1 MAQPATEPAKGSS
14 STPSPEHTEDAV
26 TSVHPVDEKLHP
38 SRLVPAALQHI
49 AAMYAGVVT
58 PPLIIGQAVGLDIEG
73 RTRLIA
79 ASLLIAGIAT
89 LIQTIGVKGFVGN
102 RLPFVN
108 AASSAGI
115 APILA
120 IAETNSEGG
129 QLPAIY
135 GAVMVAGVFCLAV
148 GPFFGRLL
156 RFFPP
161 LVTGVV
167 ITLIGVTLM
176 PVPVGW
182 AQGGDK
188 AAADFGAMRNLALA
202 AFTLGV
208 ILVIQRFGKGFVKQ
222 VALLFGLLIGTLV
235 AIPFGMADF
244 SGLRSAPVAALPTP
258 FAFGAPEFQPAAILS
273 LCIVMLV
280 LMTESS
286 AGMLALG
293 EICDRRADSKVITR
307 GLRTDGLATLVG
319 PVFGGFPTSAFAQNV
334 GVVSLTRVRSRYVVA
349 VAGATLLVLGA
360 FPVLGAVVS
369 LVPMPVLGG
378 AGIVLFGSIAVSGI
392 RTLSEAGLDDSSN
405 IILVAVALGAGIIP
419 LAAPTFYAEFPAWA
433 QTVLGSGI
441 SAGALVAVT
450 LNLFFHHLG
459 TRSRPR
465 PRHSNP
471 PRVLPCPP
479 RGDSTPRPRAA
490 PKEKEAAWQHQRQ
503 PIASP
508 SPRHPIASS
517 SRTAPSRPST
527 RTTPSTPRATSSSP
541 ATGSR
546 RSARGGHRR
555 TWRT

>member
-1 MAQPATEPAKGSS
+1 MATPAKGPAEGPC
-14 STPSPEHTEDAV
+14 STPSENTTSHDA
-26 TSVHPVDEKLHP
+26 VHPVDEKLHP

-58 PPLIIGQAVGLDIEG
+58 PPLIIGQAVRLDTAG
-73 RTRLIA
+73 QTRLIA
-79 ASLLIAGIAT
+79 ASLLIAGVAT
-89 LIQTIGVKGFVGN
+89 LLQTLGVKGLVGN

-115 APILA
+115 APMLA
-120 IAETNSEGG
+120 IAETNARGD

-135 GAVMVAGVFCLAV
+135 GAVMVAGVFCLAI

-176 PVPVGW
+176 PVPVAW

-188 AAADFGAMRNLALA
+188 TAADFGDMKYLGLA
-202 AFTLGV
+202 AFTLVV
-208 ILVIQRFGKGFVKQ
+208 ILMIQRFGRGFVKQ
-222 VALLFGLLIGTLV
+222 VALLLGLLVGTLA

-244 SGLRSAPVAALPTP
+244 GALRSAPVAALPTP
-258 FAFGAPEFQPAAILS
+258 FAFGTPEFQPAAILS
-273 LCIVMLV
+273 LCLVMLV

-286 AGMLALG
+286 AGMLAIG
-293 EICDRRADSKVITR
+293 EICDRETSGRTITR
-307 GLRTDGLATLVG
+307 GLRTDGLATLLG

-334 GVVSLTRVRSRYVVA
+334 GVVSLTKVRSRYVVA
-349 VAGATLLVLGA
+349 AAGGALLVLGA

-369 LVPMPVLGG
+369 TVPMPVLGG

-405 IILVAVALGAGIIP
+405 IILVAVSLGAGIIP

-441 SAGALVAVT
+441 SAGALVAVS

-459 TRSRPR
+459 TR
-465 PRHSNP
+465 
-471 PRVLPCPP
+471 
-479 RGDSTPRPRAA
+479 G
-490 PKEKEAAWQHQRQ
+490 
-503 PIASP
+503 
-508 SPRHPIASS
+508 
-517 SRTAPSRPST
+517 
-527 RTTPSTPRATSSSP
+527 RATAVAALKSS
-541 ATGSR
+541 
-546 RSARGGHRR
+546 
-555 TWRT
+555 

>member
-1 MAQPATEPAKGSS
+1 MAQPAKGPATAPC
-14 STPSPEHTEDAV
+14 STPPVHTEDAV

-58 PPLIIGQAVGLDIEG
+58 PPLIIGQACGLDIAA

-79 ASLLIAGIAT
+79 ASLLIAGVAT
-89 LIQTIGVKGFVGN
+89 ILQTIGVKGLVGN

-120 IAETNSEGG
+120 IAETTTRGH

-135 GAVMVAGVFCLAV
+135 GAVIVADAFCLAV

-176 PVPVGW
+176 PVPVTW

-188 AAADFGAMRNLALA
+188 TAADFGAMRHLALA
-202 AFTLGV
+202 GFTLAV
-208 ILVIQRFGKGFVKQ
+208 ILLIQRFGKGFVRQ
-222 VALLFGLLIGTLV
+222 VALLLGLLVGTL
-235 AIPFGMADF
+235 AAMPFGMADF
-244 SGLRSAPVAALPTP
+244 SGLRSAPLAALPTP
-258 FAFGAPEFQPAAILS
+258 FAFGAPEFQPAAVLS

-293 EICDRRADSKVITR
+293 EICDRRSDSRTITR
-307 GLRTDGLATLVG
+307 GLRTDGLATLLG

-349 VAGATLLVLGA
+349 VAGGALLVLGA

-419 LAAPTFYAEFPAWA
+419 LAAPTFYAGFPAWA

-441 SAGALVAVT
+441 SAGALVAVL

-459 TRSRPR
+459 TRS
-465 PRHSNP
+465 
-471 PRVLPCPP
+471 
-479 RGDSTPRPRAA
+479 GQAA
-490 PKEKEAAWQHQRQ
+490 PALK
-503 PIASP
+503 
-508 SPRHPIASS
+508 SS
-517 SRTAPSRPST
+517 
-527 RTTPSTPRATSSSP
+527 
-541 ATGSR
+541 
-546 RSARGGHRR
+546 
-555 TWRT
+555 

>member
-1 MAQPATEPAKGSS
+1 MATPAKGPAEGPC
-14 STPSPEHTEDAV
+14 STPSENTACPNA
-26 TSVHPVDEKLHP
+26 VHPVDEKLHA

-58 PPLIIGQAVGLDIEG
+58 PPLIIGQAVRLDTAG
-73 RTRLIA
+73 QTRLIA
-79 ASLLIAGIAT
+79 ASLLIAGVAT
-89 LIQTIGVKGFVGN
+89 LLQTLGVKGLVGN

-115 APILA
+115 APMLA
-120 IAETNSEGG
+120 IAETNARGD

-135 GAVMVAGVFCLAV
+135 GAVMVAGVFCLAI

-176 PVPVGW
+176 PVPVAW

-188 AAADFGAMRNLALA
+188 TAADFGDTKYLGLA
-202 AFTLGV
+202 AFTLVV
-208 ILVIQRFGKGFVKQ
+208 ILVIQRFGRGFVKQ
-222 VALLFGLLIGTLV
+222 VALLLGLLTGTLA
-235 AIPFGMADF
+235 AIPFGLADF
-244 SGLRSAPVAALPTP
+244 GALKSAPVAALPTP
-258 FAFGAPEFQPAAILS
+258 FAFGTPEFQPAAILS
-273 LCIVMLV
+273 LCLVMLV

-286 AGMLALG
+286 AGMLAIG
-293 EICDRRADSKVITR
+293 EICDRETSGRTITR
-307 GLRTDGLATLVG
+307 GLRTDGLATLLG

-334 GVVSLTRVRSRYVVA
+334 GVVSLTKVRSRYVVA
-349 VAGATLLVLGA
+349 AAGGALLVLGA

-369 LVPMPVLGG
+369 TVPMPVLGG

-405 IILVAVALGAGIIP
+405 IILVAVSLGAGIIP

-441 SAGALVAVT
+441 SAGALVAVS

-459 TRSRPR
+459 TR
-465 PRHSNP
+465 
-471 PRVLPCPP
+471 
-479 RGDSTPRPRAA
+479 G
-490 PKEKEAAWQHQRQ
+490 
-503 PIASP
+503 
-508 SPRHPIASS
+508 
-517 SRTAPSRPST
+517 
-527 RTTPSTPRATSSSP
+527 RATAAAALKSS
-541 ATGSR
+541 
-546 RSARGGHRR
+546 
-555 TWRT
+555 

>member
-1 MAQPATEPAKGSS
+1 MAQPAMGPAPADGPCP
-14 STPSPEHTEDAV
+14 TPPEGA
-26 TSVHPVDEKLHP
+26 VHPVDEKLP
-38 SRLVPAALQHI
+38 ASRLVPAALQHI

-58 PPLIIGQAVGLDIEG
+58 PPLIIGQAVGLDTAG
-73 RTRLIA
+73 QTRLIA
-79 ASLLIAGIAT
+79 ASLLIAGLAT
-89 LIQTIGVKGFVGN
+89 VLQTIGLANFAGN

-115 APILA
+115 APMLA
-120 IAETNSEGG
+120 IAETSAKGH

-135 GAVMVAGVFCLAV
+135 GAVMVAGVFCLLV

-176 PVPVGW
+176 PVPVSW

-188 AAADFGAMRNLALA
+188 TAADFGSMKNLALA
-202 AFTLGV
+202 AFTLVV
-208 ILVIQRFGKGFVKQ
+208 ILLFQRFGRGFLRQ
-222 VALLFGLLIGTLV
+222 VALLLGLLIGTLV

-244 SGLRSAPVAALPTP
+244 AAMKSAPVAALPTP
-258 FAFGAPEFQPAAILS
+258 FSFGAPEFHPAAVLS

-286 AGMLALG
+286 AGMLAIG
-293 EICDRRADSKVITR
+293 EICERRTDGRTIAR
-307 GLRTDGLATLVG
+307 GLRTDGIATLLG

-349 VAGATLLVLGA
+349 VAGCALLVLGA

-419 LAAPTFYAEFPAWA
+419 LAAPTFYAGFPAWA

-441 SAGALVAVT
+441 SAGALTAVL

-459 TRSRPR
+459 TRSRVAVPA
-465 PRHSNP
+465 
-471 PRVLPCPP
+471 L
-479 RGDSTPRPRAA
+479 
-490 PKEKEAAWQHQRQ
+490 K
-503 PIASP
+503 
-508 SPRHPIASS
+508 SS
-517 SRTAPSRPST
+517 
-527 RTTPSTPRATSSSP
+527 
-541 ATGSR
+541 
-546 RSARGGHRR
+546 
-555 TWRT
+555 

>member
-1 MAQPATEPAKGSS
+1 MAQPATGPAEGPC
-14 STPSPEHTEDAV
+14 TTSPTTAADTA
-26 TSVHPVDEKLHP
+26 VHPVDEKLP
-38 SRLVPAALQHI
+38 PARLVPAALQHI

-58 PPLIIGQAVGLDIEG
+58 PPLIIGQAVGLDTAG
-73 RTRLIA
+73 MTRLIA
-79 ASLLIAGIAT
+79 ASLLIAGLAT
-89 LIQTIGVKGFVGN
+89 ILQTVGLGRFAGN

-115 APILA
+115 APMLA
-120 IAETNSEGG
+120 IAETSAPGH

-135 GAVMVAGVFCLAV
+135 GAVLVAGVFCLAV

-176 PVPVGW
+176 PVPVAW
-182 AQGGDK
+182 AQGGD
-188 AAADFGAMRNLALA
+188 ATAADFGAMKYLALA
-202 AFTLGV
+202 AFTLVV
-208 ILVIQRFGKGFVKQ
+208 ILLIQRFGRGFLKQ
-222 VALLFGLLIGTLV
+222 VALLMGMFVGTLAAYPFGL
-235 AIPFGMADF
+235 ADF
-244 SGLRSAPVAALPTP
+244 SALKSAPLAALPTP

-293 EICDRRADSKVITR
+293 EICDRRTDGRTITR
-307 GLRTDGLATLVG
+307 GLRTDGIATLLG

-349 VAGATLLVLGA
+349 AAGGALLILGA

-419 LAAPTFYAEFPAWA
+419 LAAPTFYAGFPAWA

-441 SAGALVAVT
+441 SAGALVAVV

-459 TRSRPR
+459 T
-465 PRHSNP
+465 H
-471 PRVLPCPP
+471 
-479 RGDSTPRPRAA
+479 
-490 PKEKEAAWQHQRQ
+490 
-503 PIASP
+503 
-508 SPRHPIASS
+508 
-517 SRTAPSRPST
+517 SRTAV
-527 RTTPSTPRATSSSP
+527 ALKSS
-541 ATGSR
+541 
-546 RSARGGHRR
+546 
-555 TWRT
+555 

>member
-1 MAQPATEPAKGSS
+1 MAQPAKGPATAPC
-14 STPSPEHTEDAV
+14 STPPEHTEDAV
-26 TSVHPVDEKLHP
+26 TSVHPVDEKLHL

-58 PPLIIGQAVGLDIEG
+58 PPLIIGQTCGLDLAA

-79 ASLLIAGIAT
+79 ASLLIAGVAT
-89 LIQTIGVKGFVGN
+89 VLQTLGVKGLVGN

-120 IAETNSEGG
+120 IAETTTKSH

-135 GAVMVAGVFCLAV
+135 GAVMVAGAFCLAL

-182 AQGGDK
+182 AQGGDRT
-188 AAADFGAMRNLALA
+188 AADFGAMRHLALA
-202 AFTLGV
+202 GFTLAV
-208 ILVIQRFGKGFVKQ
+208 ILLVQRFGKGFVKQ
-222 VALLFGLLIGTLV
+222 VALLFGLLIGTLA

-244 SGLRSAPVAALPTP
+244 SGLTSAPVAALPTP

-293 EICDRRADSKVITR
+293 EICDRRADARTITR
-307 GLRTDGLATLVG
+307 GLRTDGIATLLG

-349 VAGATLLVLGA
+349 VAGAALLVLGA

-392 RTLSEAGLDDSSN
+392 RTLAEAGLDDSSN

-419 LAAPTFYAEFPAWA
+419 LAAPAFYAGFPAWA

-441 SAGALVAVT
+441 SAGALVAVL

-459 TRSRPR
+459 TRNGQP
-465 PRHSNP
+465 
-471 PRVLPCPP
+471 
-479 RGDSTPRPRAA
+479 A
-490 PKEKEAAWQHQRQ
+490 PALK
-503 PIASP
+503 
-508 SPRHPIASS
+508 SS
-517 SRTAPSRPST
+517 
-527 RTTPSTPRATSSSP
+527 
-541 ATGSR
+541 
-546 RSARGGHRR
+546 
-555 TWRT
+555 

>member
-1 MAQPATEPAKGSS
+1 MAQPATGPAEAPK
-14 STPSPEHTEDAV
+14 PV
-26 TSVHPVDEKLHP
+26 TTKAVHPVDEKLP
-38 SRLVPAALQHI
+38 AARLVPAALQHI

-58 PPLIIGQAVGLDIEG
+58 PPLIIGQAVGLDTAG
-73 RTRLIA
+73 MTRLIA
-79 ASLLIAGIAT
+79 ASLLIAGLAT
-89 LIQTIGVKGFVGN
+89 LLQTIGVGAFAGN

-115 APILA
+115 APMLA
-120 IAETNSEGG
+120 IAETSAPGH

-135 GAVMVAGVFCLAV
+135 GAVLVAGAFCLTV

-176 PVPVGW
+176 PVPVAW
-182 AQGGDK
+182 AQGGD
-188 AAADFGAMRNLALA
+188 ATAADFGAMKYLALA
-202 AFTLGV
+202 AFTLVV
-208 ILVIQRFGKGFVKQ
+208 ILLIQRFGRGFLKQ
-222 VALLFGLLIGTLV
+222 VALLVGMFVGTLA
-235 AIPFGMADF
+235 AIPFGLADF
-244 SGLRSAPVAALPTP
+244 SALKSAPLAALPTP
-258 FAFGAPEFQPAAILS
+258 FAFGAPEFHPAAILS

-293 EICDRRADSKVITR
+293 EICDRRTDGRTITR
-307 GLRTDGLATLVG
+307 GLRTDGIATLVG

-349 VAGATLLVLGA
+349 AAGGALLILGA
-360 FPVLGAVVS
+360 FPVLGSVVS

-419 LAAPTFYAEFPAWA
+419 LAAPTFYAGFPAWA

-441 SAGALVAVT
+441 SAGALVAVV

-459 TRSRPR
+459 THSRPA
-465 PRHSNP
+465 
-471 PRVLPCPP
+471 VAL
-479 RGDSTPRPRAA
+479 
-490 PKEKEAAWQHQRQ
+490 K
-503 PIASP
+503 
-508 SPRHPIASS
+508 SS
-517 SRTAPSRPST
+517 
-527 RTTPSTPRATSSSP
+527 
-541 ATGSR
+541 
-546 RSARGGHRR
+546 
-555 TWRT
+555 

>member
-1 MAQPATEPAKGSS
+1 MAQPAKGPAKAPC
-14 STPSPEHTEDAV
+14 STPPEHIEDAV

-58 PPLIIGQAVGLDIEG
+58 PPLIIGQACGLDLAA

-120 IAETNSEGG
+120 IAETNDKGS

-135 GAVMVAGVFCLAV
+135 GAVMVAGVFCLAI

-182 AQGGDK
+182 AQGGDQ
-188 AAADFGAMRNLALA
+188 AAADFGSMGNLALA
-202 AFTLGV
+202 GFTLAV
-208 ILVIQRFGKGFVKQ
+208 ILLMQRFGKGFLKQ
-222 VALLFGLLIGTLV
+222 VALLFGLLIGTLA

-244 SGLRSAPVAALPTP
+244 TAITSAPVAALPAP
-258 FAFGAPEFQPAAILS
+258 FAFGTPVFQPAAILS

-293 EICDRRADSKVITR
+293 EICDRRADARTITR
-307 GLRTDGLATLVG
+307 GLRTDGLATLIG

-459 TRSRPR
+459 TR
-465 PRHSNP
+465 
-471 PRVLPCPP
+471 
-479 RGDSTPRPRAA
+479 G
-490 PKEKEAAWQHQRQ
+490 
-503 PIASP
+503 
-508 SPRHPIASS
+508 
-517 SRTAPSRPST
+517 RTAP
-527 RTTPSTPRATSSSP
+527 ALKSS
-541 ATGSR
+541 
-546 RSARGGHRR
+546 
-555 TWRT
+555 

>member
-1 MAQPATEPAKGSS
+1 MATPAKGPAEGPC
-14 STPSPEHTEDAV
+14 STRPEGPE
-26 TSVHPVDEKLHP
+26 VHPVDQKLHP

-58 PPLIIGQAVGLDIEG
+58 PPLIIGQAVHLDTAG
-73 RTRLIA
+73 QTRLIA
-79 ASLLIAGIAT
+79 ASLLIAGVAT
-89 LIQTIGVKGFVGN
+89 LLQTLGVKGFVGN

-115 APILA
+115 APMLA
-120 IAETNSEGG
+120 IAETNAKGD

-135 GAVMVAGVFCLAV
+135 GAVMVAGVFCLAI
-148 GPFFGRLL
+148 GPFFGKLL

-176 PVPVGW
+176 PVPVAW

-188 AAADFGAMRNLALA
+188 TAADFGDMKYLALA
-202 AFTLGV
+202 AFTLVV
-208 ILVIQRFGKGFVKQ
+208 ILLIQRFGRGFFKQ
-222 VALLFGLLIGTLV
+222 VALLLGLLIGTLA

-244 SGLRSAPVAALPTP
+244 GALRSAPVAALPTP
-258 FAFGAPEFQPAAILS
+258 FAFGAPEFQPAAIIS
-273 LCIVMLV
+273 LCLVTLV

-286 AGMLALG
+286 AGMLAIG
-293 EICDRRADSKVITR
+293 EICDRETDGRTITR
-307 GLRTDGLATLVG
+307 GLRTDGIATLLG

-334 GVVSLTRVRSRYVVA
+334 GVVSLTKVRSRYVVA
-349 VAGATLLVLGA
+349 AAGGALLVLGV

-369 LVPMPVLGG
+369 TVPMPVLGG

-419 LAAPTFYAEFPAWA
+419 LAAPEFYSGFPSWA

-441 SAGALVAVT
+441 SAGALVAVL

-459 TRSRPR
+459 T
-465 PRHSNP
+465 H
-471 PRVLPCPP
+471 
-479 RGDSTPRPRAA
+479 G
-490 PKEKEAAWQHQRQ
+490 
-503 PIASP
+503 
-508 SPRHPIASS
+508 
-517 SRTAPSRPST
+517 RTAV
-527 RTTPSTPRATSSSP
+527 ALKSS
-541 ATGSR
+541 
-546 RSARGGHRR
+546 
-555 TWRT
+555 

>member
-1 MAQPATEPAKGSS
+1 MATPARPAA
-14 STPSPEHTEDAV
+14 PDP
-26 TSVHPVDEKLHP
+26 VHPVDEKLP
-38 SRLVPAALQHI
+38 APRLVPAALQHI

-58 PPLIIGQAVGLDIEG
+58 PPLIIGQAVGLDTAG
-73 RTRLIA
+73 QTRLIA
-79 ASLLIAGIAT
+79 ASLLVAGLAT
-89 LIQTIGVKGFVGN
+89 LLQTLGLRGFAGN

-115 APILA
+115 APMLA
-120 IAETNSEGG
+120 IAETNAPGSR
-129 QLPAIY
+129 LPAIY

-176 PVPVGW
+176 PVPVTW
-182 AQGGDK
+182 ARGGD
-188 AAADFGAMRNLALA
+188 AEAADFGAMKYLALA

-208 ILVIQRFGKGFVKQ
+208 ILLVQRFGRGFLKQ
-222 VALLFGLLIGTLV
+222 VALLAGMFAGTLV

-244 SGLRSAPVAALPTP
+244 GALREAPLAALPTP

-293 EICDRRADSKVITR
+293 EICERDCDGRTITR
-307 GLRTDGLATLVG
+307 GLRTDGIATLLG
-319 PVFGGFPTSAFAQNV
+319 PVFGSFPTSAFAQNV

-349 VAGATLLVLGA
+349 AAGGALLVLGA

-419 LAAPTFYAEFPAWA
+419 LAAPSFYAGFPAWA

-441 SAGALVAVT
+441 SAGALTAVL

-459 TRSRPR
+459 TRATTAVPA
-465 PRHSNP
+465 
-471 PRVLPCPP
+471 L
-479 RGDSTPRPRAA
+479 
-490 PKEKEAAWQHQRQ
+490 K
-503 PIASP
+503 
-508 SPRHPIASS
+508 SS
-517 SRTAPSRPST
+517 
-527 RTTPSTPRATSSSP
+527 
-541 ATGSR
+541 
-546 RSARGGHRR
+546 
-555 TWRT
+555 

>member
-1 MAQPATEPAKGSS
+1 MAVPAKGPAEAEGPCSDS
-14 STPSPEHTEDAV
+14 FDPPDSASTQ
-26 TSVHPVDEKLHP
+26 VHPVDEKLHV

-58 PPLIIGQAVGLDIEG
+58 PPLIIGQAVRLDTAG
-73 RTRLIA
+73 QTRLIA
-79 ASLLIAGIAT
+79 ASLLIAGVAT
-89 LIQTIGVKGFVGN
+89 LLQTLGVKGFVGN

-115 APILA
+115 APMLA
-120 IAETNSEGG
+120 IAETNAQGD

-135 GAVMVAGVFCLAV
+135 GAVMVAGVFCLAI

-188 AAADFGAMRNLALA
+188 TAADYGDMRFLALA
-202 AFTLGV
+202 GFTLVV
-208 ILVIQRFGKGFVKQ
+208 ILLIQRFGRGFVKQ
-222 VALLFGLLIGTLV
+222 VALLFGLLIGTLA

-244 SGLRSAPVAALPTP
+244 SALGSAPVAALPTP
-258 FAFGAPEFQPAAILS
+258 FAFGAPEFQPAAIIS
-273 LCIVMLV
+273 LCLVMLV

-286 AGMLALG
+286 AGMLAIG
-293 EICDRRADSKVITR
+293 EICERDCNGTTITR
-307 GLRTDGLATLVG
+307 GLRTDGIATFIG

-334 GVVSLTRVRSRYVVA
+334 GVVSLTKVRSRYVVA
-349 VAGATLLVLGA
+349 VAGGALLILGA

-405 IILVAVALGAGIIP
+405 IILVAVSLGAGIIP
-419 LAAPTFYAEFPAWA
+419 LAAPTFYADFPAWA

-441 SAGALVAVT
+441 SAGALVAVS

-459 TRSRPR
+459 TRGSA
-465 PRHSNP
+465 NA
-471 PRVLPCPP
+471 
-479 RGDSTPRPRAA
+479 TAA
-490 PKEKEAAWQHQRQ
+490 LK
-503 PIASP
+503 
-508 SPRHPIASS
+508 SS
-517 SRTAPSRPST
+517 
-527 RTTPSTPRATSSSP
+527 
-541 ATGSR
+541 
-546 RSARGGHRR
+546 
-555 TWRT
+555 

>member
-1 MAQPATEPAKGSS
+1 MAQQEQAPHHPAP
-14 STPSPEHTEDAV
+14 P
-26 TSVHPVDEKLHP
+26 VHPVDEKP
-38 SRLVPAALQHI
+38 AVKRLVPAALQHI

-58 PPLIIGQAVGLDIEG
+58 PPLIIGQAVGLDTAG

-79 ASLLIAGIAT
+79 ASLLIAGLAT
-89 LIQTIGVKGFVGN
+89 LLQTLGIRNFVGN

-115 APILA
+115 TPMLA
-120 IAETNSEGG
+120 IAETTAKGH

-135 GAVMVAGVFCLAV
+135 GAVMCAGVFCLAI
-148 GPFFGRLL
+148 GPFFGKLL

-188 AAADFGAMRNLALA
+188 QAADFGSMKNLALA
-202 AFTLGV
+202 GFTL
-208 ILVIQRFGKGFVKQ
+208 LVVLLIQRFTKGFVKQ
-222 VALLFGLLIGTLV
+222 IALLIGLVVGTLA
-235 AIPFGMADF
+235 AIPFGMASF
-244 SGLRSAPVAALPTP
+244 EGLRSAPIAALPTP
-258 FAFGAPEFQPAAILS
+258 FSFGPPEFQPAAILS

-293 EICDRRADSKVITR
+293 EICERKTTGATITR
-307 GLRTDGLATLVG
+307 GLRTDGIATLLG
-319 PVFGGFPTSAFAQNV
+319 PLFGGLPTSAFAQNV

-349 VAGATLLVLGA
+349 LAGAVLLVLGA
-360 FPVLGAVVS
+360 FPVLGAMVS

-405 IILVAVALGAGIIP
+405 IILVAVSLGAGIIP
-419 LAAPTFYAEFPAWA
+419 LAAPTFYSGFPAWA

-459 TRSRPR
+459 TRS
-465 PRHSNP
+465 S
-471 PRVLPCPP
+471 
-479 RGDSTPRPRAA
+479 SRAA
-490 PKEKEAAWQHQRQ
+490 VLSAV
-503 PIASP
+503 SP
-508 SPRHPIASS
+508 
-517 SRTAPSRPST
+517 
-527 RTTPSTPRATSSSP
+527 
-541 ATGSR
+541 GS
-546 RSARGGHRR
+546 G
-555 TWRT
+555 TQIP

>member
-1 MAQPATEPAKGSS
+1 MAQPATGPAEGPC
-14 STPSPEHTEDAV
+14 TTSPTTTADTA
-26 TSVHPVDEKLHP
+26 VHPVDEKLP
-38 SRLVPAALQHI
+38 PARLVPAALQHI

-58 PPLIIGQAVGLDIEG
+58 PPLIIGQAVGLDTAG
-73 RTRLIA
+73 MTRLIA
-79 ASLLIAGIAT
+79 ASLLIAGLAT
-89 LIQTIGVKGFVGN
+89 ILQTIGIGAFAGN

-115 APILA
+115 APMLA
-120 IAETNSEGG
+120 IAETSAPGH

-135 GAVMVAGVFCLAV
+135 GAVLVAGVFCLAV

-176 PVPVGW
+176 PVPVAW
-182 AQGGDK
+182 AQGGD
-188 AAADFGAMRNLALA
+188 ATAADFGAMKYLALA
-202 AFTLGV
+202 AFTLVV
-208 ILVIQRFGKGFVKQ
+208 ILLIQRFGRGFLKQ
-222 VALLFGLLIGTLV
+222 VALLMGMFVGTLA
-235 AIPFGMADF
+235 AIPFGLADF
-244 SGLRSAPVAALPTP
+244 SALKSAPLAALPTP

-293 EICDRRADSKVITR
+293 EICDRRTDGRTITR
-307 GLRTDGLATLVG
+307 GLRTDGIATLLG

-349 VAGATLLVLGA
+349 AAGGALLILGA

-419 LAAPTFYAEFPAWA
+419 LAAPTFYAGFPAWA
-433 QTVLGSGI
+433 QTILGSGI
-441 SAGALVAVT
+441 SAGALVAVV

-459 TRSRPR
+459 T
-465 PRHSNP
+465 H
-471 PRVLPCPP
+471 
-479 RGDSTPRPRAA
+479 
-490 PKEKEAAWQHQRQ
+490 
-503 PIASP
+503 
-508 SPRHPIASS
+508 
-517 SRTAPSRPST
+517 SRTAV
-527 RTTPSTPRATSSSP
+527 ALKSS
-541 ATGSR
+541 
-546 RSARGGHRR
+546 
-555 TWRT
+555 

>member
-1 MAQPATEPAKGSS
+1 M
-14 STPSPEHTEDAV
+14 
-26 TSVHPVDEKLHP
+26 DEKLHL

-58 PPLIIGQAVGLDIEG
+58 PPLIIGQAVRLDTAG
-73 RTRLIA
+73 QTRLIA
-79 ASLLIAGIAT
+79 ASLLIAGVAT
-89 LIQTIGVKGFVGN
+89 LLQTLGVKGLVGN

-115 APILA
+115 APMLA
-120 IAETNSEGG
+120 IAETNARGD

-135 GAVMVAGVFCLAV
+135 GAVMVAGVFCLAI

-176 PVPVGW
+176 PVPVAW
-182 AQGGDK
+182 AQGGDRT
-188 AAADFGAMRNLALA
+188 AADFGDMKYLGLA
-202 AFTLGV
+202 AFTLVV
-208 ILVIQRFGKGFVKQ
+208 ILMIQRFGRGFVKQ
-222 VALLFGLLIGTLV
+222 VALLLGLLIGTLA

-244 SGLRSAPVAALPTP
+244 GALRSAPVAALPTP
-258 FAFGAPEFQPAAILS
+258 FAFGTPEFQPAAILS
-273 LCIVMLV
+273 LCLVMLV

-286 AGMLALG
+286 AGMLAIG
-293 EICDRRADSKVITR
+293 EICDRETSGRTITR
-307 GLRTDGLATLVG
+307 GLRTDGLATLLG

-334 GVVSLTRVRSRYVVA
+334 GVVSLTKVRSRYVVA
-349 VAGATLLVLGA
+349 AAGGALLVLGA

-369 LVPMPVLGG
+369 TVPMPVLGG

-405 IILVAVALGAGIIP
+405 IILVAVSLGAGIIP

-441 SAGALVAVT
+441 SAGALVAVS

-459 TRSRPR
+459 TR
-465 PRHSNP
+465 
-471 PRVLPCPP
+471 
-479 RGDSTPRPRAA
+479 G
-490 PKEKEAAWQHQRQ
+490 
-503 PIASP
+503 
-508 SPRHPIASS
+508 
-517 SRTAPSRPST
+517 
-527 RTTPSTPRATSSSP
+527 RATAAAALKSS
-541 ATGSR
+541 
-546 RSARGGHRR
+546 
-555 TWRT
+555 

>member
-1 MAQPATEPAKGSS
+1 MAQPAEGPTDGPC
-14 STPSPEHTEDAV
+14 STPPDAC
-26 TSVHPVDEKLHP
+26 HPVDEKLHV

-58 PPLIIGQAVGLDIEG
+58 PPLIIGQAVGLDAAAQ
-73 RTRLIA
+73 TRLIA
-79 ASLLIAGIAT
+79 AGLLIAGLAT
-89 LIQTIGVKGFVGN
+89 LLQTLGVRNVVGN

-115 APILA
+115 APMLA
-120 IAETNSEGG
+120 IAENSATGH

-135 GAVMVAGVFCLAV
+135 GAVMVAGLFCLVV

-188 AAADFGAMRNLALA
+188 EAADFGDMRHLALA
-202 AFTLGV
+202 AFTLVV
-208 ILVIQRFGKGFVKQ
+208 ILLFQRFARGFFKQ
-222 VALLFGLLIGTLV
+222 VALLMGLLVGTLV
-235 AIPFGMADF
+235 AVPFGLADF
-244 SGLRSAPVAALPTP
+244 SSLRSAPVAALPTP
-258 FAFGAPEFQPAAILS
+258 FASGAPEFQPAAILS

-293 EICDRRADSKVITR
+293 EICERRTDGATITR
-307 GLRTDGLATLVG
+307 GLRTDGIATLVG

-349 VAGATLLVLGA
+349 VAGGALIVLGA

-405 IILVAVALGAGIIP
+405 IVLVAVALGAGIIP
-419 LAAPTFYAEFPAWA
+419 LAAPTFYADFPAWA

-459 TRSRPR
+459 TRDGARSD
-465 PRHSNP
+465 
-471 PRVLPCPP
+471 V
-479 RGDSTPRPRAA
+479 AA
-490 PKEKEAAWQHQRQ
+490 LK
-503 PIASP
+503 SP
-508 SPRHPIASS
+508 
-517 SRTAPSRPST
+517 
-527 RTTPSTPRATSSSP
+527 
-541 ATGSR
+541 
-546 RSARGGHRR
+546 
-555 TWRT
+555 

>member
-1 MAQPATEPAKGSS
+1 MAQPALGPAEAIGPGP
-14 STPSPEHTEDAV
+14 TQPDGPI
-26 TSVHPVDEKLHP
+26 HPVDEKPAP
-38 SRLVPAALQHI
+38 SRLLPAALQHI

-58 PPLIIGQAVGLDIEG
+58 PALVIGQAVGLDPAG
-73 RTRLIA
+73 MTRLIA
-79 ASLLIAGIAT
+79 ASLLIAGCAT
-89 LIQTIGVKGFVGN
+89 LLQTLGIGGFVGN

-115 APILA
+115 APMLA
-120 IAETNSEGG
+120 IAETSAPGH

-135 GAVMVAGVFCLAV
+135 GAVLVAGVFCLLI

-176 PVPVGW
+176 PVPVSW

-188 AAADFGAMRNLALA
+188 TAADFGATKYLALA
-202 AFTLGV
+202 AFTLAV
-208 ILVIQRFGKGFVKQ
+208 ILVIQRFGRGFLKQ
-222 VALLFGLLIGTLV
+222 VALLMGLLIGTLA
-235 AIPFGMADF
+235 AIPFGLADF
-244 SGLRSAPVAALPTP
+244 SALRSAPLAALPTP
-258 FAFGAPEFQPAAILS
+258 FAFGAPEFRPAAILS

-293 EICDRRADSKVITR
+293 EICDRRTDGRTITR
-307 GLRTDGLATLVG
+307 GLRTDGIATLIG

-334 GVVSLTRVRSRYVVA
+334 GVVSLTKVRSRYVVVA
-349 VAGATLLVLGA
+349 VGGALLILGV

-419 LAAPTFYAEFPAWA
+419 LAAAGFYAGFPSWA

-441 SAGALVAVT
+441 SAGALVAVL

-459 TRSRPR
+459 T
-465 PRHSNP
+465 H
-471 PRVLPCPP
+471 
-479 RGDSTPRPRAA
+479 
-490 PKEKEAAWQHQRQ
+490 
-503 PIASP
+503 
-508 SPRHPIASS
+508 
-517 SRTAPSRPST
+517 SRTAV
-527 RTTPSTPRATSSSP
+527 ALKSS
-541 ATGSR
+541 
-546 RSARGGHRR
+546 
-555 TWRT
+555 

>member
-1 MAQPATEPAKGSS
+1 MAQPAREPAKGSC
-14 STPSPEHTEDAV
+14 STPPMHTEDAV

-58 PPLIIGQAVGLDIEG
+58 PPLIIGQACGLDVAA

-79 ASLLIAGIAT
+79 ASLFIAGIAT
-89 LIQTIGVKGFVGN
+89 IIQTIGIKGVVGN

-115 APILA
+115 APMLA
-120 IAETNSEGG
+120 IAETNSKGH
-129 QLPAIY
+129 QPPAIY
-135 GAVMVAGVFCLAV
+135 GAVMVAGVFCLAI

-188 AAADFGAMRNLALA
+188 TAADFGSMPHLALA
-202 AFTLGV
+202 AFTLVV
-208 ILVIQRFGKGFVKQ
+208 ILLIQRFGKGFVKQ

-244 SGLRSAPVAALPTP
+244 SGLTSAPLAALPTP
-258 FAFGAPEFQPAAILS
+258 FAFGSPVFQPAAILS

-293 EICDRRADSKVITR
+293 EICDRRADARTITR
-307 GLRTDGLATLVG
+307 GLRTDGIATLIG

-349 VAGATLLVLGA
+349 VAGAALLVLGA

-419 LAAPTFYAEFPAWA
+419 LAAPTFYEEFPAWA

-441 SAGALVAVT
+441 SAGAIVAVL
-450 LNLFFHHLG
+450 LNLFFNHLG
-459 TRSRPR
+459 TRSR
-465 PRHSNP
+465 
-471 PRVLPCPP
+471 
-479 RGDSTPRPRAA
+479 
-490 PKEKEAAWQHQRQ
+490 
-503 PIASP
+503 
-508 SPRHPIASS
+508 
-517 SRTAPSRPST
+517 TAP
-527 RTTPSTPRATSSSP
+527 ALKSS
-541 ATGSR
+541 
-546 RSARGGHRR
+546 
-555 TWRT
+555 

>member
-1 MAQPATEPAKGSS
+1 MAQPATGPAEGPG
-14 STPSPEHTEDAV
+14 TTSPTTAADTA
-26 TSVHPVDEKLHP
+26 VHPVDEKLP
-38 SRLVPAALQHI
+38 PARLVPAALQHI

-58 PPLIIGQAVGLDIEG
+58 PPLIIGQAVGLDTAG
-73 RTRLIA
+73 MTRLIA
-79 ASLLIAGIAT
+79 ASLLIAGLAT
-89 LIQTIGVKGFVGN
+89 ILQTVGLGRFAGN

-115 APILA
+115 APMLA
-120 IAETNSEGG
+120 IAETSAPGH

-135 GAVMVAGVFCLAV
+135 GAVLVAGVFCLAV

-176 PVPVGW
+176 PVPVAW
-182 AQGGDK
+182 AQGGD
-188 AAADFGAMRNLALA
+188 ATAADFGAMKYLALA
-202 AFTLGV
+202 AFTLVV
-208 ILVIQRFGKGFVKQ
+208 ILLIQRFGRGFLKQ
-222 VALLFGLLIGTLV
+222 VALLMGMFVGTLA
-235 AIPFGMADF
+235 AIPFGLADF
-244 SGLRSAPVAALPTP
+244 SALKSAPLAALPTP

-293 EICDRRADSKVITR
+293 EICDRRTDGRTITR
-307 GLRTDGLATLVG
+307 GLRTDGIATLLG

-349 VAGATLLVLGA
+349 AAGGALLVLGA

-419 LAAPTFYAEFPAWA
+419 LAAPTFYAGFPAWA

-441 SAGALVAVT
+441 SAGALVAVV

-459 TRSRPR
+459 T
-465 PRHSNP
+465 H
-471 PRVLPCPP
+471 
-479 RGDSTPRPRAA
+479 
-490 PKEKEAAWQHQRQ
+490 
-503 PIASP
+503 
-508 SPRHPIASS
+508 
-517 SRTAPSRPST
+517 SRTAV
-527 RTTPSTPRATSSSP
+527 ALKSS
-541 ATGSR
+541 
-546 RSARGGHRR
+546 
-555 TWRT
+555 

>member
-1 MAQPATEPAKGSS
+1 MATPAKGPAEGPC
-14 STPSPEHTEDAV
+14 STPPAGPE
-26 TSVHPVDEKLHP
+26 VHPVDEKLHL

-58 PPLIIGQAVGLDIEG
+58 PPLIIGQAVRLDTAG
-73 RTRLIA
+73 QTRLIA
-79 ASLLIAGIAT
+79 ASLLIAGVAT
-89 LIQTIGVKGFVGN
+89 LLQTLGVKGLVGN

-115 APILA
+115 APMLA
-120 IAETNSEGG
+120 IAETNARGD

-135 GAVMVAGVFCLAV
+135 GAVMVAGVFCLAI

-176 PVPVGW
+176 PVPVAW
-182 AQGGDK
+182 AQGGDRT
-188 AAADFGAMRNLALA
+188 AADFGDMKYLALA
-202 AFTLGV
+202 AFTLVV
-208 ILVIQRFGKGFVKQ
+208 ILMIQRFGRGFVKQ
-222 VALLFGLLIGTLV
+222 VALLLGLLIGTLA

-244 SGLRSAPVAALPTP
+244 GALRSAPVAALPTP
-258 FAFGAPEFQPAAILS
+258 FAFGTPEFQPAAILS
-273 LCIVMLV
+273 LCLVMLV

-286 AGMLALG
+286 AGMLAIG
-293 EICDRRADSKVITR
+293 EICDRETSGRTITR
-307 GLRTDGLATLVG
+307 GLRTDGLATLLG

-334 GVVSLTRVRSRYVVA
+334 GVVSLTKVRSRYVVA
-349 VAGATLLVLGA
+349 AAGGALLVLGA

-369 LVPMPVLGG
+369 TVPMPVLGG

-405 IILVAVALGAGIIP
+405 IILVAVSLGAGIIP

-441 SAGALVAVT
+441 SAGALVAVS

-459 TRSRPR
+459 TR
-465 PRHSNP
+465 
-471 PRVLPCPP
+471 
-479 RGDSTPRPRAA
+479 G
-490 PKEKEAAWQHQRQ
+490 
-503 PIASP
+503 
-508 SPRHPIASS
+508 
-517 SRTAPSRPST
+517 
-527 RTTPSTPRATSSSP
+527 RATAAAALKSS
-541 ATGSR
+541 
-546 RSARGGHRR
+546 
-555 TWRT
+555 

>member
-1 MAQPATEPAKGSS
+1 MAQPATGPAEGPC
-14 STPSPEHTEDAV
+14 TTSPTTAADTA
-26 TSVHPVDEKLHP
+26 VHPVDEKLP
-38 SRLVPAALQHI
+38 PARLVPAALQHI

-58 PPLIIGQAVGLDIEG
+58 PPLIIGQAVGLDTAG
-73 RTRLIA
+73 MTRLIA
-79 ASLLIAGIAT
+79 ASLLIAGLAT
-89 LIQTIGVKGFVGN
+89 ILQTIGLGPFAGN

-115 APILA
+115 APMLA
-120 IAETNSEGG
+120 IAETSAPGR

-135 GAVMVAGVFCLAV
+135 GAVLVAGVFCLAV

-176 PVPVGW
+176 PVPVAW
-182 AQGGDK
+182 AQGGD
-188 AAADFGAMRNLALA
+188 ATAADFGAMKYLALA
-202 AFTLGV
+202 AFTLVV
-208 ILVIQRFGKGFVKQ
+208 ILLVQRFGRGFLKQ
-222 VALLFGLLIGTLV
+222 VALLVGMFVGTLA
-235 AIPFGMADF
+235 AIPFGLADF
-244 SGLRSAPVAALPTP
+244 SALKSAPLAALPTP

-293 EICDRRADSKVITR
+293 EICDRRTDGRTITR
-307 GLRTDGLATLVG
+307 GLRTDGIATLLG

-349 VAGATLLVLGA
+349 AAGGALLVLGA

-419 LAAPTFYAEFPAWA
+419 LAAPTFYAGFPAWA

-441 SAGALVAVT
+441 SAGALVAVV

-459 TRSRPR
+459 T
-465 PRHSNP
+465 H
-471 PRVLPCPP
+471 
-479 RGDSTPRPRAA
+479 
-490 PKEKEAAWQHQRQ
+490 
-503 PIASP
+503 
-508 SPRHPIASS
+508 
-517 SRTAPSRPST
+517 SRTAV
-527 RTTPSTPRATSSSP
+527 ALKSS
-541 ATGSR
+541 
-546 RSARGGHRR
+546 
-555 TWRT
+555 

>member
-1 MAQPATEPAKGSS
+1 MAQPATGPAEGPC
-14 STPSPEHTEDAV
+14 TTSPTTAADTA
-26 TSVHPVDEKLHP
+26 VHPVDEKLP
-38 SRLVPAALQHI
+38 PARLVPAALQHI

-58 PPLIIGQAVGLDIEG
+58 PPLIIGQAVGLDTAG
-73 RTRLIA
+73 MTRLIA
-79 ASLLIAGIAT
+79 ASLLVAGLAT
-89 LIQTIGVKGFVGN
+89 ILQTLGLGRFAGN

-115 APILA
+115 APMLA
-120 IAETNSEGG
+120 IAETSAPGH

-135 GAVMVAGVFCLAV
+135 GAVLVAGAFCLAV

-176 PVPVGW
+176 PVPVAW
-182 AQGGDK
+182 AQGGD
-188 AAADFGAMRNLALA
+188 ATAADFGAMKYLALA
-202 AFTLGV
+202 AFTLVV
-208 ILVIQRFGKGFVKQ
+208 ILLIQRFGRGFLKQ
-222 VALLFGLLIGTLV
+222 VALLLGMFVGTLA
-235 AIPFGMADF
+235 AIPFGLADF
-244 SGLRSAPVAALPTP
+244 SALKSAPLAALPTP

-293 EICDRRADSKVITR
+293 EICDRRTDGRTITR
-307 GLRTDGLATLVG
+307 GLRTDGIATLLG
-319 PVFGGFPTSAFAQNV
+319 PVFGSFPTSAFAQNV

-349 VAGATLLVLGA
+349 AAGGALVVLGA

-419 LAAPTFYAEFPAWA
+419 LAAPTFYAGFPAWA

-441 SAGALVAVT
+441 SAGALVAVV

-459 TRSRPR
+459 T
-465 PRHSNP
+465 H
-471 PRVLPCPP
+471 
-479 RGDSTPRPRAA
+479 
-490 PKEKEAAWQHQRQ
+490 
-503 PIASP
+503 
-508 SPRHPIASS
+508 
-517 SRTAPSRPST
+517 SRTAV
-527 RTTPSTPRATSSSP
+527 ALKSS
-541 ATGSR
+541 
-546 RSARGGHRR
+546 
-555 TWRT
+555 

>member
-1 MAQPATEPAKGSS
+1 MAQPASGPAEAEGPC
-14 STPSPEHTEDAV
+14 STPPERA
-26 TSVHPVDEKLHP
+26 VHPVDEKLTP
-38 SRLVPAALQHI
+38 SRLLPAALQHI

-58 PPLIIGQAVGLDIEG
+58 PPLIIGQAVGLDAAG
-73 RTRLIA
+73 MTRLIA
-79 ASLLIAGIAT
+79 ASLLIAGCAT
-89 LIQTIGVKGFVGN
+89 LLQTLGIGGLAGN

-115 APILA
+115 APMLA
-120 IAETNSEGG
+120 IAETNAPGH

-135 GAVMVAGVFCLAV
+135 GAVLVAGVFCLAV

-176 PVPVGW
+176 PVPVSW

-188 AAADFGAMRNLALA
+188 NATDFGDMKYLALA
-202 AFTLGV
+202 AFTLVV
-208 ILVIQRFGKGFVKQ
+208 ILLIQRFGRGFLRQ
-222 VALLFGLLIGTLV
+222 VALLMGLLIGTLAAV
-235 AIPFGMADF
+235 PFGLADF
-244 SGLRSAPVAALPTP
+244 SALRDAPLAAVPTP

-286 AGMLALG
+286 AGMLAVG
-293 EICDRRADSKVITR
+293 EICDRRTDGRTLTR
-307 GLRTDGLATLVG
+307 GLRTDGLATLIG

-349 VAGATLLVLGA
+349 AAGAALLVLGL

-405 IILVAVALGAGIIP
+405 IILVAVALGAGIVP
-419 LAAPTFYAEFPAWA
+419 LAAPGFYTDFPSWA

-441 SAGALVAVT
+441 SAGALVAVL

-459 TRSRPR
+459 T
-465 PRHSNP
+465 H
-471 PRVLPCPP
+471 
-479 RGDSTPRPRAA
+479 G
-490 PKEKEAAWQHQRQ
+490 
-503 PIASP
+503 
-508 SPRHPIASS
+508 
-517 SRTAPSRPST
+517 RTAV
-527 RTTPSTPRATSSSP
+527 ALKSS
-541 ATGSR
+541 
-546 RSARGGHRR
+546 
-555 TWRT
+555 

>member
-1 MAQPATEPAKGSS
+1 MAQPATEPAQAAQGPG
-14 STPSPEHTEDAV
+14 TAPP
-26 TSVHPVDEKLHP
+26 VHPVDEKLP
-38 SRLVPAALQHI
+38 LARLVPAALQHI

-58 PPLIIGQAVGLDIEG
+58 PPLIIGQAVGLDAAG
-73 RTRLIA
+73 MTRLIA
-79 ASLLIAGIAT
+79 ASLLIAGLAT
-89 LIQTIGVKGFVGN
+89 LLQTLGVANFAGN

-115 APILA
+115 APMLA
-120 IAETNSEGG
+120 IAETSAPGR

-176 PVPVGW
+176 PVPVTW
-182 AQGGDK
+182 AQGGD
-188 AAADFGAMRNLALA
+188 AGAADFGATKYLALA
-202 AFTLGV
+202 GFTLAV
-208 ILVIQRFGKGFVKQ
+208 ILIFQRFGRGFLKQ
-222 VALLFGLLIGTLV
+222 VALLLGLFIGTLA
-235 AIPFGMADF
+235 AIPFGMADL
-244 SGLRSAPVAALPTP
+244 SALREAPVAALPSP

-293 EICDRRADSKVITR
+293 EICDRRSDGRTITR
-307 GLRTDGLATLVG
+307 GLRTDGIATLLG

-334 GVVSLTRVRSRYVVA
+334 GVVTLTRVRSRYVVA
-349 VAGATLLVLGA
+349 VAGGTMLVLGA
-360 FPVLGAVVS
+360 FPALGAVVS

-419 LAAPTFYAEFPAWA
+419 LAAPTFYADFPAWA

-441 SAGALVAVT
+441 SAGALVAVL

-459 TRSRPR
+459 TRSRPA
-465 PRHSNP
+465 
-471 PRVLPCPP
+471 VAL
-479 RGDSTPRPRAA
+479 
-490 PKEKEAAWQHQRQ
+490 K
-503 PIASP
+503 
-508 SPRHPIASS
+508 SS
-517 SRTAPSRPST
+517 
-527 RTTPSTPRATSSSP
+527 
-541 ATGSR
+541 
-546 RSARGGHRR
+546 
-555 TWRT
+555 

>member
-1 MAQPATEPAKGSS
+1 MAQPATGPAEAPC
-14 STPSPEHTEDAV
+14 STPPVHDQDAV

-58 PPLIIGQAVGLDIEG
+58 PPLIIGQACGLDLAA

-79 ASLLIAGIAT
+79 ASLLIAGVAT
-89 LIQTIGVKGFVGN
+89 ILQTLGVKGFIGN

-120 IAETNSEGG
+120 IAETNDPGRG
-129 QLPAIY
+129 LPAIY
-135 GAVMVAGVFCLAV
+135 GAVMVAGVFCLAI

-182 AQGGDK
+182 AQGGDET
-188 AAADFGAMRNLALA
+188 AADFGAMHHLALA
-202 AFTLGV
+202 GFTLAV
-208 ILVIQRFGKGFVKQ
+208 ILLIQRFGRGFVKQ
-222 VALLFGLLIGTLV
+222 VALLFGLLLGTLA

-244 SGLRSAPVAALPTP
+244 SGLKSAPVAALPAP

-293 EICDRRADSKVITR
+293 EICDRRTDARTITR
-307 GLRTDGLATLVG
+307 GLRTDGIATLLG

-349 VAGATLLVLGA
+349 VAGATLIVLGA

-419 LAAPTFYAEFPAWA
+419 LAAPTFYADFPAWA

-441 SAGALVAVT
+441 SAGALVAVS

-459 TRSRPR
+459 TRS
-465 PRHSNP
+465 
-471 PRVLPCPP
+471 
-479 RGDSTPRPRAA
+479 G
-490 PKEKEAAWQHQRQ
+490 
-503 PIASP
+503 
-508 SPRHPIASS
+508 
-517 SRTAPSRPST
+517 RTAP
-527 RTTPSTPRATSSSP
+527 ALKSS
-541 ATGSR
+541 
-546 RSARGGHRR
+546 
-555 TWRT
+555 

>member
-1 MAQPATEPAKGSS
+1 MAQHSQVPHHPSS
-14 STPSPEHTEDAV
+14 P
-26 TSVHPVDEKLHP
+26 VHPVDEKP
-38 SRLVPAALQHI
+38 AARRLLPAALQHI

-58 PPLIIGQAVGLDIEG
+58 PPLIIGQAVGLDTAG

-79 ASLLIAGIAT
+79 ASLLIAGLAT
-89 LIQTIGVKGFVGN
+89 LLQTLGIRKFAGN

-115 APILA
+115 TPMLA
-120 IAETNSEGG
+120 IAETTAKGH

-135 GAVMVAGVFCLAV
+135 GAVMVAGVFCLAI
-148 GPFFGRLL
+148 GPFFGKLL

-182 AQGGDK
+182 AQGGDQH
-188 AAADFGAMRNLALA
+188 AADFGDMRNLALA
-202 AFTLGV
+202 AFTLVV
-208 ILVIQRFGKGFVKQ
+208 ILLIQRFTQGFVKQ
-222 VALLFGLLIGTLV
+222 IALLIGLVVGTLA
-235 AIPFGMADF
+235 AIPFGMASF
-244 SGLRSAPVAALPTP
+244 EGLRSAPIAALPTP
-258 FAFGAPEFQPAAILS
+258 FSFGPPEFQPAAILS

-280 LMTESS
+280 LMTESA

-293 EICDRRADSKVITR
+293 EICDRPTTGATLTR
-307 GLRTDGLATLVG
+307 GLRTDGIATLLG

-349 VAGATLLVLGA
+349 LAGAVLLVLGA

-405 IILVAVALGAGIIP
+405 IILVAVSLGAGIIP
-419 LAAPTFYAEFPAWA
+419 LAAPTFYADFPAWA

-441 SAGALVAVT
+441 SAGALVAVA

-459 TRSRPR
+459 TRS
-465 PRHSNP
+465 
-471 PRVLPCPP
+471 
-479 RGDSTPRPRAA
+479 TPRAA
-490 PKEKEAAWQHQRQ
+490 VLSA
-503 PIASP
+503 ASP
-508 SPRHPIASS
+508 
-517 SRTAPSRPST
+517 
-527 RTTPSTPRATSSSP
+527 
-541 ATGSR
+541 GS
-546 RSARGGHRR
+546 G
-555 TWRT
+555 TQIP

>member
-1 MAQPATEPAKGSS
+1 MATPAKGPAVGPC
-14 STPSPEHTEDAV
+14 STPPAGPE
-26 TSVHPVDEKLHP
+26 VHPVDEKLHP

-58 PPLIIGQAVGLDIEG
+58 PPLIIGQAVHLDTAG
-73 RTRLIA
+73 QTRLIA
-79 ASLLIAGIAT
+79 ASLLIAGVAT
-89 LIQTIGVKGFVGN
+89 LLQTLGVKGFVGN

-115 APILA
+115 APMLA
-120 IAETNSEGG
+120 IAETNASGD

-135 GAVMVAGVFCLAV
+135 GAVMVAGVFCLAI

-176 PVPVGW
+176 PVPVAW
-182 AQGGDK
+182 AQGGDRT
-188 AAADFGAMRNLALA
+188 AADFGDMKYLALA
-202 AFTLGV
+202 AFTLVV
-208 ILVIQRFGKGFVKQ
+208 ILLIQRFGRGFVKQ

-244 SGLRSAPVAALPTP
+244 GALKSAPVAALPTP
-258 FAFGAPEFQPAAILS
+258 FAFGTPEFQPAAIIS
-273 LCIVMLV
+273 LCLVMLV

-286 AGMLALG
+286 AGMLAIG
-293 EICDRRADSKVITR
+293 EICERECTGRTITR
-307 GLRTDGLATLVG
+307 GLRTDGLATLLG

-334 GVVSLTRVRSRYVVA
+334 GVVSLTKVRSRYVVA
-349 VAGATLLVLGA
+349 VAGGALLILGA

-369 LVPMPVLGG
+369 IVPMPVLGG

-405 IILVAVALGAGIIP
+405 IILVAVSLGAGIIP
-419 LAAPTFYAEFPAWA
+419 LAAPTFYADFPAWA

-441 SAGALVAVT
+441 SAGALVAVS

-459 TRSRPR
+459 TR
-465 PRHSNP
+465 
-471 PRVLPCPP
+471 
-479 RGDSTPRPRAA
+479 G
-490 PKEKEAAWQHQRQ
+490 
-503 PIASP
+503 
-508 SPRHPIASS
+508 
-517 SRTAPSRPST
+517 
-527 RTTPSTPRATSSSP
+527 RATAAAALKSS
-541 ATGSR
+541 
-546 RSARGGHRR
+546 
-555 TWRT
+555 

>member
-1 MAQPATEPAKGSS
+1 MATPVHGPKESEGPCPTSS
-14 STPSPEHTEDAV
+14 LNPDPSLGAV
-26 TSVHPVDEKLHP
+26 REVHPVDEKLSP
-38 SRLVPAALQHI
+38 ARLVPAALQHI
-49 AAMYAGVVT
+49 AVMYAGVVT
-58 PPLIIGQAVGLDIEG
+58 PPLIIGQAVGLDAAG
-73 RTRLIA
+73 MTRLIA
-79 ASLLIAGIAT
+79 ASLIVAGCAT
-89 LIQTIGVKGFVGN
+89 LLQTLGVRGFAGN

-115 APILA
+115 APMLA
-120 IAETNSEGG
+120 IAETSAPGH

-135 GAVMVAGVFCLAV
+135 GAVLVAGVFCLAV

-176 PVPVGW
+176 PVPVSW

-188 AAADFGAMRNLALA
+188 TATDFGAMKYLALA
-202 AFTLGV
+202 AFTLVV
-208 ILVIQRFGKGFVKQ
+208 ILLIQRFAHGFLKQ
-222 VALLFGLLIGTLV
+222 VALLMGLLVGTLA
-235 AIPFGMADF
+235 AIPFGLADF
-244 SGLRSAPVAALPTP
+244 SALRSAPVAALPTP

-293 EICDRRADSKVITR
+293 EICDRRTDGRTITR
-307 GLRTDGLATLVG
+307 GLRTDGIATLVG

-334 GVVSLTRVRSRYVVA
+334 GVVSLTKVRSRYVVA
-349 VAGATLLVLGA
+349 AAGAALLVLGA

-378 AGIVLFGSIAVSGI
+378 AGVVLFGSIAVSGI

-405 IILVAVALGAGIIP
+405 IILVAVALGAGITP
-419 LAAPTFYAEFPAWA
+419 LAAPAFYAGFPSWA

-441 SAGALVAVT
+441 SAGALVAVL

-459 TRSRPR
+459 T
-465 PRHSNP
+465 H
-471 PRVLPCPP
+471 
-479 RGDSTPRPRAA
+479 G
-490 PKEKEAAWQHQRQ
+490 
-503 PIASP
+503 
-508 SPRHPIASS
+508 
-517 SRTAPSRPST
+517 RTAV
-527 RTTPSTPRATSSSP
+527 ALKSS
-541 ATGSR
+541 
-546 RSARGGHRR
+546 
-555 TWRT
+555 

>member
-1 MAQPATEPAKGSS
+1 MAQPAMGPAPADGPCP
-14 STPSPEHTEDAV
+14 TPPEGA
-26 TSVHPVDEKLHP
+26 VHPVDEKLP
-38 SRLVPAALQHI
+38 AARLVPAALQHI

-58 PPLIIGQAVGLDIEG
+58 PPLIIGQAVGLDTAG
-73 RTRLIA
+73 QTRLIA
-79 ASLLIAGIAT
+79 ASLLIAGLAT
-89 LIQTIGVKGFVGN
+89 VLQTIGLANFAGN

-115 APILA
+115 APMLA
-120 IAETNSEGG
+120 IAETSAKGH

-135 GAVMVAGVFCLAV
+135 GAVMVAGVFCLLV

-176 PVPVGW
+176 PVPVSW

-188 AAADFGAMRNLALA
+188 TATDFGSMKNLALA
-202 AFTLGV
+202 AFTLVV
-208 ILVIQRFGKGFVKQ
+208 ILLFQRFGRGFLRQ
-222 VALLFGLLIGTLV
+222 VALLLGLLIGTLA

-244 SGLRSAPVAALPTP
+244 AAMKSAPVAALPTP
-258 FAFGAPEFQPAAILS
+258 FSFGAPEFHPAAVLS

-286 AGMLALG
+286 AGMLAIG
-293 EICDRRADSKVITR
+293 EICERRTDGRTIAR
-307 GLRTDGLATLVG
+307 GLRTDGIATLLG

-349 VAGATLLVLGA
+349 VAGCALLVLGA

-419 LAAPTFYAEFPAWA
+419 LAAPTFYAGFPAWA

-441 SAGALVAVT
+441 SAGALTAVL

-459 TRSRPR
+459 TRSRVAVPA
-465 PRHSNP
+465 
-471 PRVLPCPP
+471 L
-479 RGDSTPRPRAA
+479 
-490 PKEKEAAWQHQRQ
+490 K
-503 PIASP
+503 
-508 SPRHPIASS
+508 SS
-517 SRTAPSRPST
+517 
-527 RTTPSTPRATSSSP
+527 
-541 ATGSR
+541 
-546 RSARGGHRR
+546 
-555 TWRT
+555 

>member
-1 MAQPATEPAKGSS
+1 MAQPATGPAEGPC
-14 STPSPEHTEDAV
+14 TTSP
-26 TSVHPVDEKLHP
+26 TSAADTAVHPVDEKLP
-38 SRLVPAALQHI
+38 PARLVPAALQHI

-58 PPLIIGQAVGLDIEG
+58 PPLIIGQAVGLDTAG
-73 RTRLIA
+73 MTRLIA
-79 ASLLIAGIAT
+79 ASLLIAGLAT
-89 LIQTIGVKGFVGN
+89 LLQTVGLGRFAGN

-115 APILA
+115 APMLA
-120 IAETNSEGG
+120 IAETSAPGH

-135 GAVMVAGVFCLAV
+135 GAVIVAGVFCLAV

-176 PVPVGW
+176 PVPVAW
-182 AQGGDK
+182 AQGGD
-188 AAADFGAMRNLALA
+188 ATAADFGAMKYLALA
-202 AFTLGV
+202 AFTLVV
-208 ILVIQRFGKGFVKQ
+208 ILLIQRFGRGFLKQ
-222 VALLFGLLIGTLV
+222 VALLMGMFVGTLA
-235 AIPFGMADF
+235 AIPFGLADF
-244 SGLRSAPVAALPTP
+244 SALKSAPLAALPTP

-293 EICDRRADSKVITR
+293 EICDRRTDGRTITR
-307 GLRTDGLATLVG
+307 GLRTDGIATLLG

-349 VAGATLLVLGA
+349 AAGGALLILGA

-419 LAAPTFYAEFPAWA
+419 LAAPTFYAGFPAWA

-441 SAGALVAVT
+441 SAGALVAVV

-459 TRSRPR
+459 T
-465 PRHSNP
+465 H
-471 PRVLPCPP
+471 
-479 RGDSTPRPRAA
+479 
-490 PKEKEAAWQHQRQ
+490 
-503 PIASP
+503 
-508 SPRHPIASS
+508 
-517 SRTAPSRPST
+517 SRTAV
-527 RTTPSTPRATSSSP
+527 ALKSS
-541 ATGSR
+541 
-546 RSARGGHRR
+546 
-555 TWRT
+555 

>member
-1 MAQPATEPAKGSS
+1 MAQPAKGPDTAPC
-14 STPSPEHTEDAV
+14 STPPAHTEGAV

-38 SRLVPAALQHI
+38 TRLAPAALQHI

-58 PPLIIGQAVGLDIEG
+58 PPLIIGQACGLDLAA

-79 ASLLIAGIAT
+79 ASLLVAGVAT
-89 LIQTIGVKGFVGN
+89 LLQTLGVKGFVGN

-120 IAETNSEGG
+120 IAETNAKGH
-129 QLPAIY
+129 QLPAVY

-176 PVPVGW
+176 PVPVSW
-182 AQGGDK
+182 AQGGDRT
-188 AAADFGAMRNLALA
+188 APDFGAMSHLALA
-202 AFTLGV
+202 GFTLAV
-208 ILVIQRFGKGFVKQ
+208 ILLIQRFGRGFVQQ
-222 VALLFGLLIGTLV
+222 VALLLGLLIGTLA

-244 SGLRSAPVAALPTP
+244 SALKSAPLAALPAP

-293 EICDRRADSKVITR
+293 EICDRRTDARTITR
-307 GLRTDGLATLVG
+307 GLRTDGIATLLG

-349 VAGATLLVLGA
+349 VAGGALLVLGA

-419 LAAPTFYAEFPAWA
+419 LAAPTFYADFPAWA

-441 SAGALVAVT
+441 SAGAVVAVL

-459 TRSRPR
+459 TRSGGP
-465 PRHSNP
+465 
-471 PRVLPCPP
+471 
-479 RGDSTPRPRAA
+479 A
-490 PKEKEAAWQHQRQ
+490 PALK
-503 PIASP
+503 
-508 SPRHPIASS
+508 SS
-517 SRTAPSRPST
+517 
-527 RTTPSTPRATSSSP
+527 
-541 ATGSR
+541 
-546 RSARGGHRR
+546 
-555 TWRT
+555 

>member
-1 MAQPATEPAKGSS
+1 MALPAKGPATGPS
-14 STPSPEHTEDAV
+14 STPPVHTEDTV

-58 PPLIIGQAVGLDIEG
+58 PPLIIGQACGLDPEA

-79 ASLLIAGIAT
+79 ASLLIAGVAT
-89 LIQTIGVKGFVGN
+89 LLQTLGVKGLVGN

-115 APILA
+115 APVLA
-120 IAETNSEGG
+120 VAETDGDG
-129 QLPAIY
+129 HQLPAVY

-167 ITLIGVTLM
+167 IALIGVTLM

-182 AQGGDK
+182 AQGGDES
-188 AAADFGAMRNLALA
+188 AADFGSTRDLGLA
-202 AFTLGV
+202 AFTLAV
-208 ILVIQRFGKGFVKQ
+208 ILVVQRFGRGLLKQ
-222 VALLFGLLIGTLV
+222 VALLVGLVVGTLA
-235 AIPFGMADF
+235 AILAGLAD
-244 SGLRSAPVAALPTP
+244 SGALHSAPVAALPTP
-258 FAFGAPEFQPAAILS
+258 FAFGTPLFQPAAILS
-273 LCIVMLV
+273 LCIVTLV
-280 LMTESS
+280 LMTASS

-293 EICDRRADSKVITR
+293 EICDRRADAGTLTR
-307 GLRTDGLATLVG
+307 GLRTDGLATLIG
-319 PVFGGFPTSAFAQNV
+319 PVFGGFPTSAFARNV

-349 VAGATLLVLGA
+349 VAGATLLVLGT

-378 AGIVLFGSIAVSGI
+378 GGIVLFGSVAVSGI
-392 RTLSEAGLDDSSN
+392 RTLSEAGLDDSSH

-419 LAAPTFYAEFPAWA
+419 LAAPASHERFPAWA

-441 SAGALVAVT
+441 SAGALVAVA

-459 TRSRPR
+459 TRSR
-465 PRHSNP
+465 
-471 PRVLPCPP
+471 
-479 RGDSTPRPRAA
+479 
-490 PKEKEAAWQHQRQ
+490 
-503 PIASP
+503 
-508 SPRHPIASS
+508 HPVPALKSS
-517 SRTAPSRPST
+517 
-527 RTTPSTPRATSSSP
+527 
-541 ATGSR
+541 
-546 RSARGGHRR
+546 
-555 TWRT
+555 

>member
-1 MAQPATEPAKGSS
+1 MAQPAKGPVEGPC
-14 STPSPEHTEDAV
+14 STPSETGSTATPDC
-26 TSVHPVDEKLHP
+26 HPVDEKLHP
-38 SRLVPAALQHI
+38 TRLIPAALQHI

-58 PPLIIGQAVGLDIEG
+58 PPLIIGQAVGLDTAAQ
-73 RTRLIA
+73 TRLIA
-79 ASLLIAGIAT
+79 AGLLIAGLTTVLQT
-89 LIQTIGVKGFVGN
+89 LGVKNFAGN

-120 IAETNSEGG
+120 IAETNAHGE

-135 GAVMVAGVFCLAV
+135 GAVMVAGVFCLVV

-188 AAADFGAMRNLALA
+188 EAADYGDMKYLALA
-202 AFTLGV
+202 AFTLVV
-208 ILVIQRFGKGFVKQ
+208 ILLFQRFGRGFLKQ
-222 VALLFGLLIGTLV
+222 VALLMGLFIGTV
-235 AIPFGMADF
+235 AAIPFGMADF
-244 SGLRSAPVAALPTP
+244 SSLASAPVAALPTP
-258 FAFGAPEFQPAAILS
+258 FDFGVPTFQPAAILS

-280 LMTESS
+280 LMTESA
-286 AGMLALG
+286 AGMIAVG
-293 EICDRRADSKVITR
+293 EICERKTDGKTITR
-307 GLRTDGLATLVG
+307 GLRTDGIATLLG

-349 VAGATLLVLGA
+349 VAGGALIILGA

-405 IILVAVALGAGIIP
+405 IILVAVSLGAGIIP
-419 LAAPTFYAEFPAWA
+419 LAAPTFYADFPAWA

-459 TRSRPR
+459 TR
-465 PRHSNP
+465 
-471 PRVLPCPP
+471 
-479 RGDSTPRPRAA
+479 GRAPA
-490 PKEKEAAWQHQRQ
+490 PAALK
-503 PIASP
+503 
-508 SPRHPIASS
+508 SS
-517 SRTAPSRPST
+517 
-527 RTTPSTPRATSSSP
+527 
-541 ATGSR
+541 
-546 RSARGGHRR
+546 
-555 TWRT
+555 

>member
-1 MAQPATEPAKGSS
+1 MATPAKRPTEGPC
-14 STPSPEHTEDAV
+14 STAPDGPE
-26 TSVHPVDEKLHP
+26 VHPVDQKLHP

-58 PPLIIGQAVGLDIEG
+58 PPLIIGQAVRLDTAG
-73 RTRLIA
+73 QTRLIA
-79 ASLLIAGIAT
+79 ASLLIAGVAT
-89 LIQTIGVKGFVGN
+89 LLQTLGVKGFAGN

-115 APILA
+115 APMLA
-120 IAETNSEGG
+120 IAETNAPGD

-135 GAVMVAGVFCLAV
+135 GAVMIAGLFCLAV
-148 GPFFGRLL
+148 GPFFGKLL

-176 PVPVGW
+176 PVPVAW

-188 AAADFGAMRNLALA
+188 SAADFGTMRNLALA
-202 AFTLGV
+202 AFTLVV
-208 ILVIQRFGKGFVKQ
+208 ILLIQRFGRGFVRQ
-222 VALLFGLLIGTLV
+222 VALLLGLLIGTLA

-244 SGLRSAPVAALPTP
+244 GALGSAPVAALPTP
-258 FAFGAPEFQPAAILS
+258 FAFGAPQFQPAAIIS
-273 LCIVMLV
+273 LCLVMLV

-286 AGMLALG
+286 AGMLAIG
-293 EICDRRADSKVITR
+293 EICERETDGRTITR
-307 GLRTDGLATLVG
+307 GLRTDGLATFLG

-349 VAGATLLVLGA
+349 AAGGALLVLGL

-369 LVPMPVLGG
+369 TVPMPVLGG

-405 IILVAVALGAGIIP
+405 IILVAVSLGAGIVP
-419 LAAPTFYAEFPAWA
+419 LASPAFYAGFPAWA

-441 SAGALVAVT
+441 SAGALAAVV

-459 TRSRPR
+459 TR
-465 PRHSNP
+465 
-471 PRVLPCPP
+471 
-479 RGDSTPRPRAA
+479 G
-490 PKEKEAAWQHQRQ
+490 
-503 PIASP
+503 
-508 SPRHPIASS
+508 
-517 SRTAPSRPST
+517 
-527 RTTPSTPRATSSSP
+527 ATSAAALKSS
-541 ATGSR
+541 
-546 RSARGGHRR
+546 
-555 TWRT
+555 

>member
-1 MAQPATEPAKGSS
+1 MAQPATGPAEGPGND
-14 STPSPEHTEDAV
+14 PSKTLADTA
-26 TSVHPVDEKLHP
+26 VHPVDEKLP
-38 SRLVPAALQHI
+38 PARLVPAALQHI

-58 PPLIIGQAVGLDIEG
+58 PPLIIGQAVGLDTAG
-73 RTRLIA
+73 MTRLIA
-79 ASLLIAGIAT
+79 ASLLIAGLAT
-89 LIQTIGVKGFVGN
+89 ILQTIGIGAFAGN

-115 APILA
+115 APMLA
-120 IAETNSEGG
+120 IAETSAPGH

-135 GAVMVAGVFCLAV
+135 GAVLVAGGFCLAV

-176 PVPVGW
+176 PVPVAW
-182 AQGGDK
+182 AQGGD
-188 AAADFGAMRNLALA
+188 ATAADFGAMKYLALA
-202 AFTLGV
+202 AFTLVV
-208 ILVIQRFGKGFVKQ
+208 ILLIQRFGRGFLKQ
-222 VALLFGLLIGTLV
+222 VALLMGMFVGTLA
-235 AIPFGMADF
+235 AIPFGLADF
-244 SGLRSAPVAALPTP
+244 SALKSAPLAALPTP

-293 EICDRRADSKVITR
+293 EICDRRTDGRTITR
-307 GLRTDGLATLVG
+307 GLRTDGIATLLG

-349 VAGATLLVLGA
+349 AAGGALLVLGA

-419 LAAPTFYAEFPAWA
+419 LAAPTFYAGFPAWA

-441 SAGALVAVT
+441 SAGALVAVV

-459 TRSRPR
+459 T
-465 PRHSNP
+465 H
-471 PRVLPCPP
+471 
-479 RGDSTPRPRAA
+479 
-490 PKEKEAAWQHQRQ
+490 
-503 PIASP
+503 
-508 SPRHPIASS
+508 
-517 SRTAPSRPST
+517 SRTAV
-527 RTTPSTPRATSSSP
+527 ALKSS
-541 ATGSR
+541 
-546 RSARGGHRR
+546 
-555 TWRT
+555 

>member
-1 MAQPATEPAKGSS
+1 MAQHSHDPHHP
-14 STPSPEHTEDAV
+14 PSP
-26 TSVHPVDEKLHP
+26 VHPVDEKP
-38 SRLVPAALQHI
+38 AARRLVPAALQHI

-58 PPLIIGQAVGLDIEG
+58 PPLIIGQAVGLDTAG

-79 ASLLIAGIAT
+79 ASLLIAGLAT
-89 LIQTIGVKGFVGN
+89 LLQTLGIRRFAGN

-115 APILA
+115 TPMLA
-120 IAETNSEGG
+120 IAETTARGH

-135 GAVMVAGVFCLAV
+135 GAVMVAGAFCLAV
-148 GPFFGRLL
+148 GPFFGKLL

-182 AQGGDK
+182 AQGGDEQ
-188 AAADFGAMRNLALA
+188 AADFGAMKYLALA
-202 AFTLGV
+202 AFTLVV
-208 ILVIQRFGKGFVKQ
+208 ILLVQRFTRGFVKQ
-222 VALLFGLLIGTLV
+222 IALLIGLV
-235 AIPFGMADF
+235 AGTLAAVPFGMASFD
-244 SGLRSAPVAALPTP
+244 GLRSAPVVALPTP
-258 FAFGAPEFQPAAILS
+258 FSFGAPEFQPAAILS
-273 LCIVMLV
+273 LCLVMLV

-293 EICDRRADSKVITR
+293 EICDRPATAATLTR
-307 GLRTDGLATLVG
+307 GLRTDGLATLLG

-349 VAGATLLVLGA
+349 LAGGTLLVLGA

-405 IILVAVALGAGIIP
+405 IILVAVSLGAGIIP
-419 LAAPTFYAEFPAWA
+419 LAAPTFYADFPAWA

-441 SAGALVAVT
+441 SAGALTAVV

-459 TRSRPR
+459 TRSS
-465 PRHSNP
+465 H
-471 PRVLPCPP
+471 
-479 RGDSTPRPRAA
+479 RAA
-490 PKEKEAAWQHQRQ
+490 VLSA
-503 PIASP
+503 
-508 SPRHPIASS
+508 ASS
-517 SRTAPSRPST
+517 
-527 RTTPSTPRATSSSP
+527 
-541 ATGSR
+541 GS
-546 RSARGGHRR
+546 G
-555 TWRT
+555 TQIP

>member
-1 MAQPATEPAKGSS
+1 MDERLPPA
-14 STPSPEHTEDAV
+14 
-26 TSVHPVDEKLHP
+26 
-38 SRLVPAALQHI
+38 RLLPAALQHI

-58 PPLIIGQAVGLDIEG
+58 PPLIIGQAVGLDAAG
-73 RTRLIA
+73 MTRLIA
-79 ASLLIAGIAT
+79 AGLLIAGCAT
-89 LIQTIGVKGFVGN
+89 LLQTLGAGRFAGN

-115 APILA
+115 APMLA
-120 IAETNSEGG
+120 IAETSAPGH

-135 GAVMVAGVFCLAV
+135 GAVLVAGVFCLAV

-182 AQGGDK
+182 AQGGDET
-188 AAADFGAMRNLALA
+188 AADFGAMKYLALA
-202 AFTLGV
+202 AFTLVV
-208 ILVIQRFGKGFVKQ
+208 ILLIQRFGRGFVKQ
-222 VALLFGLLIGTLV
+222 VALLAGMFVGTLA
-235 AIPFGMADF
+235 AIPFGLADL
-244 SGLRSAPVAALPTP
+244 SGLGSAPLAALPAP
-258 FAFGAPEFQPAAILS
+258 FAFGAPEFRPAAILS

-293 EICDRRADSKVITR
+293 EICDRRTDGPTLTR
-307 GLRTDGLATLVG
+307 GLRTDGIATLLG

-334 GVVSLTRVRSRYVVA
+334 GVVTLTRVRSRYVVA
-349 VAGATLLVLGA
+349 TAGCALLVLGA

-392 RTLSEAGLDDSSN
+392 RTLSAAGLDDSSN
-405 IILVAVALGAGIIP
+405 IILVAVALGAGIVP
-419 LAAPTFYAEFPAWA
+419 HAAPGFYAGFPSWA

-441 SAGALVAVT
+441 SAGALAAVL

-459 TRSRPR
+459 THGR
-465 PRHSNP
+465 NA
-471 PRVLPCPP
+471 VAL
-479 RGDSTPRPRAA
+479 
-490 PKEKEAAWQHQRQ
+490 K
-503 PIASP
+503 
-508 SPRHPIASS
+508 SS
-517 SRTAPSRPST
+517 
-527 RTTPSTPRATSSSP
+527 
-541 ATGSR
+541 
-546 RSARGGHRR
+546 
-555 TWRT
+555 